1 MQGGALADKLFGGNG
16 DDTLAGQSDD
26 DYLTGGNGNDKL
38 FGDSGDD
45 TLQGGF
51 GSDYF
56 NCSDGIDN
64 IIDYSEREADIHDV
78 NCKIV
83 N

>member
-1 MQGGALADKLFGGNG
+1 M
-16 DDTLAGQSDD
+16 
-26 DYLTGGNGNDKL
+26 TGGNGNDKL

-56 NCSDGIDN
+56 NCGDGIDN
-64 IIDYSEREADIHDV
+64 IIDYSERESDIQDV
-78 NCKIV
+78 SCEIV
-83 N
+83 DRENR

>member
-1 MQGGALADKLFGGNG
+1 
-16 DDTLAGQSDD
+16 
-26 DYLTGGNGNDKL
+26 LTGGNGNDKL
-38 FGDSGDD
+38 FFDSGDD

-56 NCSDGIDN
+56 NCGDGIDN

-83 N
+83 D